1 MYKFTLLIAAVAL
14 QGWEISPSQSRDS
27 SGKTRGSLK
36 SSLQSD
42 LIKYS
47 LGGKDWV
54 TRERGLRLPAP
65 FVSSHRPTRTG
76 LSRKCIKSCQVIHGS
91 SQKAREPGLKDIQ
104 PRRVPKCSPSEA
116 PPPTDFSTTHSS
128 LEHALQRISAKS
140 QIPAGL
146 CLTDET
152 HAKMGAK
159 KTTVFERQNSTR
171 NMGSNLWVKKEMRY
185 PVTERRGE
193 VRVFSVLQI
202 HGDIINKCT
211 SGSFLA
217 L

>member
-47 LGGKDWV
+47 LGGKDQV
-54 TRERGLRLPAP
+54 IRERGLRLPAP

-104 PRRVPKCSPSEA
+104 PKRVPKCCRNSPRTPGATRRLGPRQKLHLPLMS
-116 PPPTDFSTTHSS
+116 PPPTAPQSMFCAAS
-128 LEHALQRISAKS
+128 LLNLRFLQDSR
-140 QIPAGL
+140 
-146 CLTDET
+146 
-152 HAKMGAK
+152 
-159 KTTVFERQNSTR
+159 FQNSRDTEL
-171 NMGSNLWVKKEMRY
+171 S
-185 PVTERRGE
+185 PVSR
-193 VRVFSVLQI
+193 I
-202 HGDIINKCT
+202 
-211 SGSFLA
+211 
-217 L
+217 